1 MTLRPHLAIAALC
14 CLAAIGRV
22 ADAQSGYYNVD
33 AGRPTRIE
41 DATPAARY
49 ELELQIAP
57 ARFERMATGVKRWRL
72 EPKLA
77 YGVAPF
83 TELEIR
89 APYLIVDVPDA
100 ENIREG
106 IGGVAVGAMHAL
118 TIERGAWPALALA
131 AEWIAPAG
139 SLGADIGSYSVKGV
153 MTRTFPAL
161 RTHLNIAY
169 GTYSTR
175 LNPCAQP
182 RAINVPAPPGCPP
195 GPVPFDPP
203 CDRIPGVDALC
214 GAAAVAMRQQVDA
227 FDVTRSVGMRWMTG
241 IGVDRAFA
249 LASTLVSADVVAERF
264 AGLFARTDVSAEIAV
279 RRQLTP
285 QLVLDVGL
293 ARHFN
298 GLLRANWLSVGA
310 GYGMPLSRARAP

>member
-1 MTLRPHLAIAALC
+1 VALASFTHPV
-14 CLAAIGRV
+14 R
-22 ADAQSGYYNVD
+22 AQSGYYNVD

-41 DATPAARY
+41 DATPAALY

-57 ARFERMATGVKRWRL
+57 ARFERVATGVKRWRL
-72 EPKLA
+72 EPKVA
-77 YGVAPF
+77 YGIAPF
-83 TELEIR
+83 TEIEVR

-100 ENIREG
+100 DNVREG
-106 IGGVAVGAMHAL
+106 IGGVAVGAMRAL
-118 TIERGAWPALALA
+118 TIERGSWPALAFA

-139 SLGADIGSYSVKGV
+139 PLGADVGSYSVKGV

-161 RTHLNIAY
+161 RTHLNVAY
-169 GTYSTR
+169 GTYTTR

-203 CDRIPGVDALC
+203 CDRIPGIEALC
-214 GAAAVAMRQQVDA
+214 GAAAAPMLLQVDT

-241 IGVDRAFA
+241 FGVDRAFA

-264 AGLFARTDVSAEIAV
+264 AGLFTRTDVSAEIAV
-279 RRQLTP
+279 GR
-285 QLVLDVGL
+285 
-293 ARHFN
+293 
-298 GLLRANWLSVGA
+298 
-310 GYGMPLSRARAP
+310 